1 MRQEGGCCRISGL
14 THRSEDSIC
23 KGAVAKWVFA
33 AAPFFTPIFKEKA
46 AELMT

>member
-1 MRQEGGCCRISGL
+1 MLVIYCR
-14 THRSEDSIC
+14 
-23 KGAVAKWVFA
+23 GAVAKWVFA

>member
-1 MRQEGGCCRISGL
+1 ME
-14 THRSEDSIC
+14 